1 MTEFF
6 LLACLLAC
14 SSVVSRYRRRL
25 CGRAVEGVSEC
36 GDDSAGS
43 KFRGADADAGGTAGS
58 AGCRV
63 GRSMTKLETT

>member
-6 LLACLLAC
+6 LLACLLA
-14 SSVVSRYRRRL
+14 VLYVSRYRRRR